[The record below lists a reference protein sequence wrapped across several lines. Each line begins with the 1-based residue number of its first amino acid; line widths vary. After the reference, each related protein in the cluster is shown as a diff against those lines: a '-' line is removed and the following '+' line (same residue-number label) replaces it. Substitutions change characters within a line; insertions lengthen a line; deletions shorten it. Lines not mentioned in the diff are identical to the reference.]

1 MPLIFPR
8 MKVKMTFTILKADN
22 GQDLR
27 AAINLKLHLLCL
39 NPLKIPN
46 YIEVKEPKMT
56 NDTFYTTIC
65 VSE

>member
-1 MPLIFPR
+1 

-22 GQDLR
+22 LKDLN

-39 NPLKIPN
+39 EVPE

-56 NDTFYTTIC
+56 NNTFYTTIC
-65 VSE
+65 VGG